1 MAMVLLDG
9 VDAFPTVP
17 NSYLDYGSTTTAKLP
32 YKVPSTSKASAAT
45 STGTNYSA
53 TPASA
58 SATATATGAA
68 VAHKPLAAMLGGAI
82 AVAALI

>member
-1 MAMVLLDG
+1 MVMLDG

-17 NSYLDYGSTTTAKLP
+17 KAYLDYGSTTTTKLP
-32 YKVPSTSKASAAT
+32 HKVTSTSKTSTAT
-45 STGTNYSA
+45 ATGTNYSA

-58 SATATATGAA
+58 SATATGAA
-68 VAHKPLAAMLGGAI
+68 IAHKPLAAMLGGAI